1 MLDLQIKTIGG
12 YCMLLLPKLS
22 ITNCFRNIPQNKSN
36 TLDKVNADVVV
47 STVKIKSYKKKG
59 VEPKA

>member
-1 MLDLQIKTIGG
+1 
-12 YCMLLLPKLS
+12 MLLLPKLS